1 MTYLVDKHIDEQIEK
16 HKDYRRKNG
25 SSEGMSNLQRY
36 IKGEYHNDNKSIF
49 IPIKK
54 GRLQDTA
61 LGKEKL
67 SDRKSQRN

>member
-36 IKGEYHNDNKSIF
+36 IKGEYHNDDKSIF
-49 IPIKK
+49 VPIKK
-54 GRLQDTA
+54 GRL
-61 LGKEKL
+61 
-67 SDRKSQRN
+67 